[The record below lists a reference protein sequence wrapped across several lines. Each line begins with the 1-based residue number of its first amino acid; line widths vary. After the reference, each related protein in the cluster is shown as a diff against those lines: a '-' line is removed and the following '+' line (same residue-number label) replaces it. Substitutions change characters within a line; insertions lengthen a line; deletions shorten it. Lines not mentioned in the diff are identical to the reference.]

1 MDSLSQIP
9 GIGSKTLE
17 KLKRLSIDSPQDL
30 LYHFPSRYID
40 FSHSVKIN
48 SILENENVTITGQ
61 VLDFKNIFTR
71 TGKNIQKAIVT
82 DNTGK
87 IDLIWFNQP
96 YLSKNIK
103 TGDVLSF
110 AGTVSLFQNK
120 KTIIAP
126 EYGPHN
132 TGKIIAVY
140 PETSGLSSKWFRKII
155 QTQIQNLLNPIKETL
170 PSDLV
175 KKFKLLDLKSSL
187 LQIHCPTNSQMLT
200 QARARLAMEEI
211 LALQA
216 QSYLSKKDW
225 LKKTPKTKF
234 KITKP
239 IHKKIQDLIDSLP
252 FKLTDSQQK
261 VLAEIFSDLTNPNQV
276 MNRLLQGDVGSGKTI
291 VALIACYLA
300 HLNNSLSVLVAPT
313 EILANQHFQNFQAIL
328 QNKNIPIFLLTGSNS
343 KKVDL
348 KKIPKNGII
357 ISTHAIIY
365 QKDSLKNKISLL
377 IIDEQHKFGVKQ
389 RSFLNSSLKLPHC
402 LTMTATPI
410 PRTISLTLLGNL
422 DISTIDTLPQNRL
435 QIKTFLVPDH
445 KKAACYKWIEK
456 EIKTTGCQAFIV
468 CPFIDISES
477 MASVK
482 SANQEF
488 EHLSQ
493 NIFPNLKL
501 DLIHGKIKSETRE
514 KIIKKFQ
521 DNQINILVTTPII
534 EVGVDIPNSSI
545 IIIQSADRFGLAQL
559 HQLRGRVGRG
569 HQQSYCYLFT
579 ESTNQKAIDRL
590 NFLEKNNNGLKI
602 AEYDLKTRG
611 PGEAFSTI
619 QHGFPSLKIAS
630 FSDTKL
636 ISLSQEILKEI
647 INHYPEFK
655 FSQLISKNLTN
666 ESIVSN

>member
-9 GIGSKTLE
+9 GVGPKIIE
-17 KLKRLSIDSPQDL
+17 KLNRLNINCPKDL
-30 LYHFPSRYID
+30 LYHFPNRYID
-40 FSHSVKIN
+40 FSYSVKIN

-71 TGKNIQKAIVT
+71 NGKNIQKAIIS

-103 TGDVLSF
+103 VGDILSF
-110 AGTVSLFQNK
+110 AGAVSLFQNK

-140 PETSGLSSKWFRKII
+140 PETSGLSSKWFRKTI
-155 QTQIQNLLNPIKETL
+155 QTQIQNLLISVTETL
-170 PSDLV
+170 PTNLI
-175 KKFKLLDLKSSL
+175 KKFKLIDLKTAL
-187 LQIHCPTNSQMLT
+187 FQIHCPSSSQILA
-200 QARARLAMEEI
+200 QARNRLATEEI
-211 LALQA
+211 LSLQIK
-216 QSYLSKKDW
+216 SYLSKKDW
-225 LKKTPKTKF
+225 LKNTPKTKI
-234 KITKP
+234 KITK
-239 IHKKIQDLIDSLP
+239 ITDKKIKDLIKTLP
-252 FKLTDSQQK
+252 FKLTDSQNK
-261 VLAEIFSDLTNPNQV
+261 VLSEIFSDLTNQNQV

-291 VALIACYLA
+291 IALLACYLA
-300 HLNNSLSVLVAPT
+300 HLNNSLSVVIAPT
-313 EILANQHFQNFQAIL
+313 EILANQHYQNFQTIL
-328 QNKNIPIFLLTGSNS
+328 KDLNIPIFLMTGS
-343 KKVDL
+343 KKIDL

-365 QKDSLKNKISLL
+365 KKDILKNKISLL

-389 RSFLNSSLKLPHC
+389 RSFLNSSTKLPHC

-422 DISTIDTLPQNRL
+422 DISIIDTLPQNRL

-445 KKAACYKWIEK
+445 KKSNCYKWIET
-456 EIKTTGCQAFIV
+456 EIKKNSCQAFIV

-482 SANQEF
+482 SAIQEF
-488 EHLSQ
+488 EHLSHD
-493 NIFPNLKL
+493 IFPKLKL
-501 DLIHGKIKSETRE
+501 GLIHGKIKSIDRE
-514 KIIKKFQ
+514 KIIKDFQ
-521 DNQINILVTTPII
+521 NNKLNILVTTPII
-534 EVGVDIPNSSI
+534 EVGIDIPNSSI

-569 HQQSYCYLFT
+569 QHQSYCYLFT
-579 ESTNQKAIDRL
+579 ESQNQKAINRL
-590 NFLEKNNNGLKI
+590 EFLEKNHNGLKI

-619 QHGFPSLKIAS
+619 QHGFPSLKIAN

-647 INHYPEFK
+647 IKNYPEFN
-655 FSQLISKNLTN
+655 FFQIISENLTT
-666 ESIVSN
+666 ESISSN

>member
-1 MDSLSQIP
+1 MNSLSQIP
-9 GIGSKTLE
+9 GIGPKIIE
-17 KLKRLSIDSPQDL
+17 KLKRLNINLPQDL
-30 LYHFPSRYID
+30 LYHFPNRYID

-61 VLDFKNIFTR
+61 ILDFKNIFTR
-71 TGKNIQKAIVT
+71 NGKNIQKATVS

-103 TGDVLSF
+103 TGDILSF
-110 AGTVSLFQNK
+110 AGAVSLFQNK
-120 KTIIAP
+120 KTIITP

-155 QTQIQNLLNPIKETL
+155 QTQIQNFLIPIKETL
-170 PSDLV
+170 PPELI
-175 KKFKLLDLKSSL
+175 KKFKLLDLKTSL
-187 LQIHCPTNSQMLT
+187 FQIHCPTNSQILS
-200 QARARLAMEEI
+200 QARNRLATEEI
-211 LALQA
+211 LSLQIK
-216 QSYLSKKDW
+216 SYLSKKDW
-225 LKKTPKTKF
+225 LKNTPKTKI
-234 KITKP
+234 KITKS
-239 IHKKIQDLIDSLP
+239 IDKKIKELIKSLP
-252 FKLTDSQQK
+252 FKLTDSQNK
-261 VLAEIFSDLTNPNQV
+261 VLAEIFSDLTNSNQV

-291 VALIACYLA
+291 IALLACYVA
-300 HLNNSLSVLVAPT
+300 HLNNSLSVLIAPT
-313 EILANQHFQNFQAIL
+313 EILTNQHYQNFQTIL
-328 QNKNIPIFLLTGSNS
+328 KDKDIPIFLMTGS
-343 KKVDL
+343 KKIDL

-365 QKDSLKNKISLL
+365 KKDKLKNKISLL

-389 RSFLNSSLKLPHC
+389 RSFLSSSTKFPHC

-422 DISTIDTLPQNRL
+422 DISIIDTMPQNRL

-445 KKAACYKWIEK
+445 KKSNCYKWIET
-456 EIKTTGCQAFIV
+456 EIKKTNCQTFIV

-482 SANQEF
+482 SAIQEF
-488 EHLSQ
+488 EHLSRD
-493 NIFPNLKL
+493 IFPNLKL
-501 DLIHGKIKSETRE
+501 GLIHGKIKTTDRE
-514 KIIKKFQ
+514 KIIEQFQ
-521 DNQINILVTTPII
+521 NNQLNILVTTPII
-534 EVGVDIPNSSI
+534 EVGIDIPNSSV

-569 HQQSYCYLFT
+569 QQQSYCYLFT
-579 ESTNQKAIDRL
+579 ESTSQKAINRL
-590 NFLEKNNNGLKI
+590 NFLEKSHNGLKI

-619 QHGFPSLKIAS
+619 QHGFPSLKIAN

-636 ISLSQEILKEI
+636 IASSQEILKELI
-647 INHYPEFK
+647 LHYPDFNL
-655 FSQLISKNLTN
+655 SQITSENLSS
-666 ESIVSN
+666 ESVINN

>member
-9 GIGSKTLE
+9 SIGSKTLE
-17 KLKRLSIDSPQDL
+17 KLKRLNINHPKDL

-48 SILENENVTITGQ
+48 SIQENTNVTITGK
-61 VLDFKNIFTR
+61 VLDFKNIYTR
-71 TGKNIQKAIVT
+71 NGKNIQKATIS

-96 YLSKNIK
+96 YLTQSIK
-103 TGDVLSF
+103 TGDTLSF
-110 AGTVSLFQNK
+110 AGAVSLYQNK

-126 EYGPHN
+126 IHGQYN
-132 TGKIIAVY
+132 TGKIIAIY
-140 PETSGLSSKWFRKII
+140 PETSGLGSNWFRKII
-155 QTQIQNLLNPIKETL
+155 QTQINNLLKDIKETL
-170 PSDLV
+170 PINLI
-175 KKFKLLDLKSSL
+175 KKFKLLDLKNSL
-187 LQIHCPTNSQMLT
+187 LQIHCPTNDQILT
-200 QARARLAMEEI
+200 QAKNRLATEEI
-211 LALQA
+211 LSLQIK
-216 QSYLSKKDW
+216 SHISKKDW
-225 LKKTPKTKF
+225 LKKNPKTKF
-234 KITKP
+234 KITK
-239 IHKKIQDLIDSLP
+239 KIDQEIKNLIKSLSYE
-252 FKLTDSQQK
+252 LTDSQNK
-261 VLAEIFSDLTNPNQV
+261 VISEIFSDLANPNQV

-300 HLNNSLSVLVAPT
+300 HLNNSLSVIIAPT
-313 EILANQHFQNFQAIL
+313 EILANQHYQSFQEIL
-328 QNKNIPIFLLTGSNS
+328 KNKNIPIFLLTGS
-343 KKVDL
+343 KKIDL
-348 KKIPKNGII
+348 KKIPKNGIL

-365 QKDSLKNKISLL
+365 QKLNLKNKISLL
-377 IIDEQHKFGVKQ
+377 IVDEQHKFGVKQ
-389 RSFLNSSLKLPHC
+389 RSFLNSSTKIPHC

-422 DISTIDTLPQNRL
+422 DLSIIDTLPKNRL

-445 KKAACYKWIEK
+445 KKNSCYKWIEN
-456 EIKTTGCQAFIV
+456 EIKKTKSQAFIV
-468 CPFIDISES
+468 CPFIDISET

-482 SANQEF
+482 SAIKEF
-488 EHLSQ
+488 DYFSQ

-501 DLIHGKIKSETRE
+501 DLIHGKIKSKDRE
-514 KIIKKFQ
+514 NIIQKFQ
-521 DNQINILVTTPII
+521 ENKTNILVTTPII

-559 HQLRGRVGRG
+559 HQLRGRIGRG

-590 NFLEKNNNGLKI
+590 SFLEKNHNGLKI

-611 PGEAFSTI
+611 PGEAFSII

-636 ISLSQEILKEI
+636 ISFSQEILKEI
-647 INHYPEFK
+647 INNYPDFN
-655 FSQLISKNLTN
+655 FSQITSENITN
-666 ESIVSN
+666 ESIGSN

>member
-1 MDSLSQIP
+1 MDNLSQIP

-17 KLKRLSIDSPQDL
+17 KLKRLNINSTRDL
-30 LYHFPSRYID
+30 LYHFPNRYID

-48 SILENENVTITGQ
+48 SVQENENVTITGK

-71 TGKNIQKAIVT
+71 NGKNLQKAIIS

-103 TGDVLSF
+103 TGDILSF
-110 AGTVSLFQNK
+110 AGAVTLYLNK

-126 EYGPHN
+126 EYGQYN
-132 TGKIIAVY
+132 TGKIISVY

-155 QTQIQNLLNPIKETL
+155 QTQINNLLKDISDTL
-170 PSDLV
+170 PLNLI
-175 KKFKLLDLKSSL
+175 KKFKLLDLKTSL
-187 LQIHCPTNSQMLT
+187 LQIHCPTNLQILE
-200 QARARLAMEEI
+200 QARNRLATEEI
-211 LALQA
+211 LSLQIK
-216 QSYLSKKDW
+216 SFLSKKEW
-225 LKKTPKTKF
+225 LKKSPKTKL
-234 KITKP
+234 KITKT
-239 IHKKIQDLIDSLP
+239 IDKKIKELIKSLP
-252 FKLTDSQQK
+252 YKLTDSQTK
-261 VLAEIFSDLTNPNQV
+261 VLNEIFTDLTNPNQV

-291 VALIACYLA
+291 IALLACYLV
-300 HLNNSLSVLVAPT
+300 HLNNSLSVLIAPT
-313 EILANQHFQNFQAIL
+313 EILANQHFQNFQEIF
-328 QNKNIPIFLLTGSNS
+328 KDENIPIFLLTGS
-343 KKVDL
+343 KKIDL

-365 QKDSLKNKISLL
+365 QKLNLKNKISLL
-377 IIDEQHKFGVKQ
+377 IVDEQHKFGVKQ

-422 DISTIDTLPQNRL
+422 NISIIDALPKNRL
-435 QIKTFLVPDH
+435 PVKTFLVPSY
-445 KKAACYKWIEK
+445 KKSSCYDWIKK
-456 EIKTTGCQAFIV
+456 EIKDTNCQAFIV

-482 SANQEF
+482 SAIQEF
-488 EHLSQ
+488 QHLSKEV
-493 NIFPNLKL
+493 FPDLKL
-501 DLIHGKIKSETRE
+501 GLIHGKIKPADRE
-514 KIIKKFQ
+514 KIIQQFQ
-521 DNQINILVTTPII
+521 ENKLNILVTTPII

-545 IIIQSADRFGLAQL
+545 IIIQSADRFGLAAL

-569 HQQSYCYLFT
+569 HLQSYCYLFT
-579 ESTNQKAIDRL
+579 ESNNQKAIDRL
-590 NFLEKNNNGLKI
+590 NFLAKNHNGLKI

-630 FSDTKL
+630 FSDIKL
-636 ISLSQEILKEI
+636 INLSQEILQEI
-647 INHYPEFK
+647 INNYPNYN
-655 FSQLISKNLTN
+655 FSQITSENITS
-666 ESIVSN
+666 ESIINN